1 MHQTT
6 RSHNGFTLIELM
18 VVITIIGILFIGS
31 YLPYD
36 YYSRI
41 SRIRTSGEKI
51 RQSIEDAKILS
62 QNGQI
67 FPGTTKN
74 ANIWLLFKKT
84 SHTIDMFVL
93 TPGTRSFIENSDAKI
108 LKSIILEDGVNI
120 TNLPTDNIM
129 LEYKAPK
136 WEMEIYTSPTQTG
149 SDFDI
154 GIGWKI
160 ATEWA
165 LYKTVKIEK

>member
-6 RSHNGFTLIELM
+6 HSHNGFTLIELM

-67 FPGTTKN
+67 FP
-74 ANIWLLFKKT
+74 
-84 SHTIDMFVL
+84 
-93 TPGTRSFIENSDAKI
+93 
-108 LKSIILEDGVNI
+108 
-120 TNLPTDNIM
+120 
-129 LEYKAPK
+129 
-136 WEMEIYTSPTQTG
+136 
-149 SDFDI
+149 
-154 GIGWKI
+154 
-160 ATEWA
+160 
-165 LYKTVKIEK
+165 